1 MAQRSGFGEFIDTT
15 TNDDHEAASKVATA
29 QSANENVSS
38 TVFMTNEPVSSENKP
53 AAHHHTDSQSDS
65 NQQKLP
71 QTGNENTVLLGL
83 GLSALAAM
91 LGIGGR
97 RLKKIKII
105 TDWA

>member
-38 TVFMTNEPVSSENKP
+38 TVFMTNEPISSENKP
-53 AAHHHTDSQSDS
+53 TAHHHTDSQSDS

-71 QTGNENTVLLGL
+71 QTGNENTALLGL
-83 GLSALAAM
+83 GLSALAVM
-91 LGIGGR
+91 LGIGGQ
-97 RLKKIKII
+97 RLKK
-105 TDWA
+105 D

>member
-1 MAQRSGFGEFIDTT
+1 MT
-15 TNDDHEAASKVATA
+15 VATA
-29 QSANENVSS
+29 QPANENVSS

-53 AAHHHTDSQSDS
+53 ATHHHTDSQSDS

>member
-15 TNDDHEAASKVATA
+15 TNSKVATA

-53 AAHHHTDSQSDS
+53 TAHHHTDSQSDS

-71 QTGNENTVLLGL
+71 QTGNENTALLGL
-83 GLSALAAM
+83 GLFALAAM
-91 LGIGGR
+91 LRIGGR
-97 RLKKIKII
+97 RLKKH
-105 TDWA
+105 

>member
-38 TVFMTNEPVSSENKP
+38 TVFMTNEQISSENKP

-71 QTGNENTVLLGL
+71 QTGNENTALLGL
-83 GLSALAAM
+83 GLSALAVM
-91 LGIGGR
+91 LGIGGQ
-97 RLKKIKII
+97 RLKK
-105 TDWA
+105 D